1 MENWSK
7 RLNNQKI
14 VRMIKSRG
22 ICKTLGE
29 AGQYLSELCYD
40 LYYDNVLGISTLRN
54 VSARNL
60 KYDDPSCHKYTATDY
75 KSFRKVMQHIKIR
88 ANKDVFLDYGSG
100 MGRVLIM
107 AANYPFRKVISV
119 ELSPKLNRTALSN
132 IQNIRKKLKCKDIEV
147 VQADASAYCLPP
159 EVTVIYF
166 YAPFSG
172 ETLNRVL
179 DNVQNSL
186 ILEPRKLTIICR
198 NPYYFEK
205 ELHRHNWLTKCA
217 EYRDLSRHTYVI
229 YEYKPQTCSM
239 NMKS

>member
-1 MENWSK
+1 
-7 RLNNQKI
+7 
-14 VRMIKSRG
+14 MIKSRG
-22 ICKTLGE
+22 ICKTVGE
-29 AGQYLSELCYD
+29 AGQYLVERCCN

-54 VSARNL
+54 VSTHSL

-75 KSFRKVMQHIKIR
+75 KSFRKVMQHVKIR

-107 AANYPFRKVISV
+107 AANYPFRKVVGV
-119 ELSPKLNRTALSN
+119 ELSPKLNRIALSN
-132 IQNIRKKLKCKDIEV
+132 IQNVRKKLKCKDIEV
-147 VQADASAYCLPP
+147 VQADAAAYCLPSK
-159 EVTVIYF
+159 VTVIYF

-198 NPYYFEK
+198 NPYYLEK
-205 ELHRHNWLTKCA
+205 GLHRHNWMAKCV
-217 EYRDLSRHTYVI
+217 EFRNFSRHTYAI
-229 YEYKPQTCSM
+229 YESNLQLLQC
-239 NMKS
+239 N